1 MPGAAVHQGAGA
13 PRERG
18 QATGVLPVAARSAL
32 GDELSPCASDETL
45 TKLPEAG
52 SGGEPT
58 AEGMPSSDSDGSW
71 GAPLPLPGRAGSR
84 SHSQSTTRW
93 QSEPGR
99 GGRADGDQAQL
110 CQTASSESSAWPVR
124 SKRPHLSTGSTV
136 QTVRQGRED
145 GLVEEM
151 VQSQDLG
158 TAMGPTLS
166 IDSMA
171 VEDEV
176 SAPLWLRI
184 CGTLPWSQAAALHT
198 CYRSLV
204 LASMALIVCFL
215 VFAAVYAPSG
225 SCEREVC
232 LGYVQIADLALAV
245 GSLVGLLS
253 MQSLASLGILG
264 NSESILVA
272 YARRQDITAAWSAA
286 MRGHNVR
293 LGLLWICSVVLRCVS
308 LLNGSRPTLLD
319 AASTGSYAV
328 VSLVFMGIVG
338 GILHVSCAL
347 TMAIDSYVTHFDGLH
362 FRLDTSVYEWNL
374 LQAVLRKVSG
384 AVEKTFLAVQST
396 AAALVTGVILAGRGL
411 LMAGSLGDLTW
422 LFSAALLVVG
432 VMFIFFKAAEASERC
447 MRMPSLINSLNFGEC
462 VDTRRH
468 YLVEFMSYSAAG
480 FYVGEVRLTTAI
492 ALKLTYFCCIL
503 AFAGLSELYA
513 EDAASF

>member
-1 MPGAAVHQGAGA
+1 
-13 PRERG
+13 
-18 QATGVLPVAARSAL
+18 
-32 GDELSPCASDETL
+32 
-45 TKLPEAG
+45 
-52 SGGEPT
+52 
-58 AEGMPSSDSDGSW
+58 
-71 GAPLPLPGRAGSR
+71 
-84 SHSQSTTRW
+84 
-93 QSEPGR
+93 
-99 GGRADGDQAQL
+99 
-110 CQTASSESSAWPVR
+110 
-124 SKRPHLSTGSTV
+124 
-136 QTVRQGRED
+136 
-145 GLVEEM
+145 VEEM

-272 YARRQDITAAWSAA
+272 YARRQDLTAAWSAA
-286 MRGHNVR
+286 ARGHSAR
-293 LGLLWICSVVLRCVS
+293 LALLWACCVALRLVS
-308 LLNGSRPTLLD
+308 LLRAPQPSLLD
-319 AASTGSYAV
+319 AAAAGSYAV
-328 VSLVFMGIVG
+328 ASLVFLGIAS

-347 TMAIDSYVTHFDGLH
+347 TLVTDSYAAHFDSAP
-362 FRLDTSVYEWNL
+362 FRLDASVHEWNL

-384 AVEKTFLAVQST
+384 AAERGFVAMQGTAV
-396 AAALVTGVILAGRGL
+396 ALVTVVILAARGQL
-411 LMAGSLGDLTW
+411 RGEPVWAGDVAGQS
-422 LFSAALLVVG
+422 SVALLVAG
-432 VMFIFFKAAEASERC
+432 AMLTFFRAAEVSERC
-447 MRMPSLINSLNFGEC
+447 MRMPSVINSLNFGEC
-462 VDTRRH
+462 VDAQRH
-468 YLVEFMSYSAAG
+468 YLVEFINYSAAG
-480 FYVGEVRLTTAI
+480 FYVWEVRLTTAI
-492 ALKLTYFCCIL
+492 ALKLTYFCCIVTV
-503 AFAGLSELYA
+503 AGLSQLSA
-513 EDAASF
+513 EDV